1 MAFESKSVYIRGL
14 LLRSQRK
21 NTSNQILYVLQHNA
35 LKTDSTAGDRTLTQ
49 QWQPLAWA
57 SGFFCFSRQFRRW
70 MTVTISLTVS
80 DVSANDGFSCTDCNW
95 WNKKHYTGVKLQI
108 FFSGFEVS
116 VCSCS
121 CKKQN
126 KIFTD
131 SLHSSVHNIK
141 LWRMHKAMPWP
152 KLYLN
157 NIRRTTTRLLFV
169 SHVTHI
175 SILQQ
180 MSSV

>member
-21 NTSNQILYVLQHNA
+21 NTSNQILYVLQHDA
-35 LKTDSTAGDRTLTQ
+35 LKSDSTAGDRTLAQ

-57 SGFFCFSRQFRRW
+57 SGFFGFSGQLRRW

-80 DVSANDGFSCTDCNW
+80 DVSANEGFTDETRNI
-95 WNKKHYTGVKLQI
+95 TGVKLQMQL
-108 FFSGFEVS
+108 
-116 VCSCS
+116 C

-126 KIFTD
+126 KIFTE

-157 NIRRTTTRLLFV
+157 NIRRITTQLLFV
-169 SHVTHI
+169 SHVTQI